1 MAPQLSFE
9 EKYDVIVRRDT
20 TYAGIFFVA
29 VKTTG
34 IFCRP
39 GCTARTPK
47 AKNVLFYDTTHEA
60 IVNGYRPCKVC
71 RPQEELGATPDYIQK
86 ILDEL
91 EAHPYQRLK
100 DWDLRQRGV
109 EPSQIRRWFKK
120 HHNMTFQA
128 YQRLYRINGAFTKIS
143 NGESIT
149 HTAYD
154 IGFESISGFNDSFK
168 STFEHSPSQEKGK
181 SVIHLLR
188 FTTPIGPMFAGASAQ
203 GVCLTEF
210 TDRPMLETE
219 FKDLK
224 KRLNAVILPGE
235 NEHLLQLREELS
247 EYFEGKR
254 KVFTVPLHTP
264 GSAFSQSV
272 WQLLQTIP
280 FGSTKTYKEQAEK
293 LGKPKAIRAVGRANG
308 LNKIAIVIPC
318 HRVLGSNGELV
329 GYGGGM
335 GRKKWLLDHER
346 KHSVGV

>member
-1 MAPQLSFE
+1 MMTTALSFE
-9 EKYDVIVRRDT
+9 DKYQAIVRKDT
-20 TYAGIFFVA
+20 TYVGLFYVG

-47 AKNVLFYDTTHEA
+47 RENVDFYESTHEA
-60 IVNGYRPCKVC
+60 ILHGFRPCKVC
-71 RPQEELGATPDYIQK
+71 KPEEEVGATPAYIQA
-86 ILDEL
+86 ILVEL
-91 EAHPYQRLK
+91 EAHPFKKIK

-120 HHNMTFQA
+120 HHNMTFHA

-154 IGFESISGFNDSFK
+154 IGFESLSGFNESFK
-168 STFEHSPSQEKGK
+168 SAFTDAPTKANGK
-181 SVIHLLR
+181 TVIHLQR
-188 FTTPIGPMFAGASAQ
+188 FTTPIGPMFACATAE

-224 KRLNAVILPGE
+224 KRLNGVILPGS
-235 NEHLLQLREELS
+235 NSHLVQLQQELQ
-247 EYFEGKR
+247 EYFQGTR
-254 KVFTVPLHTP
+254 KHFTVSLHTP
-264 GSAFSQSV
+264 GSPFSQSV
-272 WQLLQTIP
+272 WELLRTIP
-280 FGSTKTYKEQAEK
+280 YGTTRSYKEQAD
-293 LGKPKAIRAVGRANG
+293 LLDNPKAVRAVGRANG

-318 HRVLGSNGELV
+318 HRVVGANGALV

-335 GRKKWLLDHER
+335 ARKQWLLDFEKLHA
-346 KHSVGV
+346 